1 MMKRVYL
8 NAERSSRRDE
18 KKKAEIDGL
27 ASNRGVAAG
36 QYKAAGAWRIEFFRG
51 DIMVAFLTES
61 TELSKAKQRAAA
73 EKYIADG
80 FADRYEEKG
89 KGAIRAKKIS

>member
-1 MMKRVYL
+1 
-8 NAERSSRRDE
+8 
-18 KKKAEIDGL
+18 
-27 ASNRGVAAG
+27 
-36 QYKAAGAWRIEFFRG
+36 
-51 DIMVAFLTES
+51 MVAFLTES

-89 KGAIRAKKIS
+89 KGAIRAT